1 MDGRFKYESKNNTS
15 FGKNRVSSGCQIYF
29 NTIQNTNHKEIIDKL
44 DYIKNKNFC
53 LYLTCNSNKLIRK

>member
-1 MDGRFKYESKNNTS
+1 MGDLNMKAKTIHLLEKT
-15 FGKNRVSSGCQIYF
+15 VSSGCQIYF